1 MAESLPQAALEALV
15 DGTKLS
21 GIGLIVGS
29 SRRPSPLA
37 ATQLAADAPPTYDRH
52 LRLEPLLGR
61 PLCPGATL
69 RLLGDEGAARSDP
82 AGDARAHPGWVTA
95 CHQSARYF
103 D

>member
-21 GIGLIVGS
+21 GIGLIIGS
-29 SRRPSPLA
+29 SCRLSPPA
-37 ATQLAADAPPTYDRH
+37 SNQLAADAPPTYDRH

-69 RLLGDEGAARSDP
+69 RLLGDEGAARSVESSRRRSGSSWV
-82 AGDARAHPGWVTA
+82 GDGLPSECTVL
-95 CHQSARYF
+95 
-103 D
+103 